1 MKQLLN
7 TLYVTLPDAYLR
19 LEGETVCVM
28 IEKEKRLQV
37 PLHHLSAFVLFDHV
51 MLSPAL
57 LGRCASDGRSIVWLN
72 RSGRFQARME
82 GPVNGNILLRQAQ
95 FRAGDDERQI
105 LRLAQRFIA
114 GKIRN
119 SRQVLMRGARDSKDD
134 QEKAALVQAARSL
147 ANNLKKL
154 AHAQNPDEARGLE
167 GDAARIYFAALPLMV
182 RPSARSTF
190 AFTTRNRRPPRD
202 CFNALISFLYALT
215 LGDCRSALE
224 TVGLDPQLGF
234 LHAVRPGRES
244 LALDLLEEFRA
255 PLCDRLAITLINRE
269 QIKDKDFDKR
279 DGGSV
284 LLNDKGR
291 KTVIAAY
298 QARKQEELIHPVLGQ
313 SVSIGLIPQIQARLL
328 ARYLRGDVEHYVPY
342 LQQ

>member
-7 TLYVTLPDAYLR
+7 TLYVTTPEAYLR

-37 PLHHLSAFVLFDHV
+37 PLHHLNAFVLFDT
-51 MLSPAL
+51 MMSPAL
-57 LGRCASDGRSIVWLN
+57 IGRCAADGRSIIWLN
-72 RSGRFQARME
+72 RTGKFMARME

-95 FRAGDDERQI
+95 YRVADNAEQSLKI
-105 LRLAQRFIA
+105 AQRFIA

-119 SRQVLMRGARDSKDD
+119 SRQVLMRGARDSKNE
-134 QEKAALVQAARSL
+134 QEKSILVQSARLL
-147 ANNLKKL
+147 ASNLSKL
-154 AHAQNPDEARGLE
+154 ASAESADIVRGLE
-167 GDAARIYFAALPLMV
+167 GDSARIYFSALPSLI
-182 RPSARSTF
+182 RPSARESF
-190 AFTTRNRRPPRD
+190 AFTTRNRRPPLD
-202 CFNALISFLYALT
+202 CFNALISFLYALV

-234 LHAVRPGRES
+234 LHTVRPGRQS

-255 PLCDRLAITLINRE
+255 PICDRLALTLINRE
-269 QIKDKDFDKR
+269 QLQAKDFDVR

-284 LLNDKGR
+284 MLNDSGR

-298 QARKQEELIHPVLGQ
+298 QARKQEEINHPVLQQ
-313 SVSIGLIPQIQARLL
+313 SIYIGLLPQIQARLL
-328 ARYLRGDVEHYVPY
+328 ARYLRGDIETYLPF

>member
-7 TLYVTLPDAYLR
+7 TLYVTTPEAYLR
-19 LEGETVCVM
+19 LEGETVCIMV
-28 IEKEKRLQV
+28 EKQKRLQV
-37 PLHHLSAFVLFDHV
+37 PLHHLSAFVLFDNV

-57 LGRCASDGRSIVWLN
+57 MGRCAADGRTVVWLN

-95 FRAGDDERQI
+95 YRAADNAELSLQ
-105 LRLAQRFIA
+105 LARRFIA

-134 QEKAALVQAARSL
+134 QEKTALVQAARLL
-147 ANNLKKL
+147 AGNLNKL
-154 AHAQNPDEARGLE
+154 AQAESPDTVRGLE
-167 GDAARIYFAALPLMV
+167 GDSARIYFAALPYLI
-182 RPSARSTF
+182 RPPARETF
-190 AFTTRNRRPPRD
+190 TFTTRNRRPPLD
-202 CFNALISFLYALT
+202 CFNALISFLYALV

-224 TVGLDPQLGF
+224 SVGLDPQLGF
-234 LHAVRPGRES
+234 LHTVRPGRQS

-255 PLCDRLAITLINRE
+255 PLCDRLALTLINRE
-269 QIKDKDFDKR
+269 QLQAKDFDHR

-284 LLNDKGR
+284 LLNDAGR
-291 KTVIAAY
+291 KTVIGAF
-298 QARKQEELIHPVLGQ
+298 QTRKQEEIMHPVLKQ
-313 SVSIGLIPQIQARLL
+313 SIAISLIPQIQARLL
-328 ARYLRGDVEHYVPY
+328 ARYLRKDVDDYLPY

>member
-7 TLYVTLPDAYLR
+7 TLYVTTPEAYLR

-28 IEKEKRLQV
+28 IEKVKKLQV
-37 PLHHLSAFVLFDHV
+37 PLHHLNAFVLFDNV

-57 LGRCASDGRSIVWLN
+57 LGRCAADGRSVIWLN

-95 FRAGDDERQI
+95 YRAADDGELSLKI
-105 LRLAQRFIA
+105 ALRFIA

-119 SRQVLMRGARDSKDD
+119 SRQVLMRGARDSKSEE
-134 QEKAALVQAARSL
+134 EKIALVQAARLL
-147 ANNLKKL
+147 AGNLSKL
-154 AHAQNPDEARGLE
+154 AHAQSPDTVRGLE
-167 GDAARIYFAALPLMV
+167 GDSACIYFAALPNLI
-182 RPSARSTF
+182 RPSARETF
-190 AFTTRNRRPPRD
+190 AFTTRNRRPPLD
-202 CFNALISFLYALT
+202 SFNALISFLYALV

-234 LHAVRPGRES
+234 LHTVRPGRAS

-255 PLCDRLAITLINRE
+255 PICDRLALTLINRE
-269 QIKDKDFDKR
+269 QLQAKDFDYR

-284 LLNDKGR
+284 LLNDAGR
-291 KTVIAAY
+291 KTVISAF
-298 QARKQEELIHPVLGQ
+298 QTRKQEEIAHPVLQ
-313 SVSIGLIPQIQARLL
+313 QPVSIGLLPQIQARLL
-328 ARYLRGDVEHYVPY
+328 ARYLRKDIDSYLPY

>member
-7 TLYVTLPDAYLR
+7 TLYVTTPEAYLR

-28 IEKEKRLQV
+28 VEKQKRLQV
-37 PLHHLSAFVLFDHV
+37 PLHHLSAFVLFDNV

-57 LGRCASDGRSIVWLN
+57 MGRCAADGRTIVWLN

-95 FRAGDDERQI
+95 YRAADDVELSLKI
-105 LRLAQRFIA
+105 AQRFIA

-119 SRQVLMRGARDSKDD
+119 SRQVLMRGARDSKNE
-134 QEKAALVQAARSL
+134 QEKTALVQAARLL
-147 ANNLKKL
+147 AGNLNKL
-154 AHAQNPDEARGLE
+154 AHAQSTDIVRGLE
-167 GDAARIYFAALPLMV
+167 GDSARVYFAALPNLI
-182 RPSARSTF
+182 RPSARETF
-190 AFTTRNRRPPRD
+190 AFATRNRRPPLD
-202 CFNALISFLYALT
+202 CFNALISFLYALV

-234 LHAVRPGRES
+234 LHTVRPGRAS

-255 PLCDRLAITLINRE
+255 PLCDRLALTLINRE
-269 QIKDKDFDKR
+269 QLKAKDFDQR

-284 LLNDKGR
+284 LLNDDGR
-291 KTVIAAY
+291 KTVIAAF
-298 QARKQEELIHPVLGQ
+298 QTRKQEEIIHSILGQ
-313 SVSIGLIPQIQARLL
+313 SITIGLIPQIQARLL
-328 ARYLRGDVEHYVPY
+328 ARYLRKDAEDYLPY

>member
-1 MKQLLN
+1 MKQLMN
-7 TLYVTLPDAYLR
+7 TLYITTPEAYLR

-28 IEKEKRLQV
+28 VEKEKRLQV
-37 PLHHLSAFVLFDHV
+37 PLHHLSSFVLFDHV

-57 LGRCASDGRSIVWLN
+57 MGRCAADGRSIVWLN

-95 FRAGDDERQI
+95 FRAGDDEGQI
-105 LRLAQRFIA
+105 LRLSQRFIA

-119 SRQVLMRGARDSKDD
+119 SRQVLMRGARDSKDE
-134 QEKAALVQAARSL
+134 QEKTALVQAARSL

-154 AHAQNPDEARGLE
+154 ANVQNPDEARGLE
-167 GDAARIYFAALPLMV
+167 GDAARIYFDALPLLI
-182 RPSARSTF
+182 RESARTTF

-202 CFNALISFLYALT
+202 CFNALISFLYALV

-255 PLCDRLAITLINRE
+255 PLCDRLALTVINRE
-269 QIKDKDFDKR
+269 QIKDKDFGRR

-284 LLNDKGR
+284 LLNDTGR

-328 ARYLRGDVEHYVPY
+328 ARYLRGDVEDYVPY

>member
-7 TLYVTLPDAYLR
+7 TLYVTTPEAYLR

-28 IEKEKRLQV
+28 VEKEKRLQV

-57 LGRCASDGRSIVWLN
+57 LGRCAADGRSVVWLN

-105 LRLAQRFIA
+105 LRLSQRFIA

-119 SRQVLMRGARDSKDD
+119 SRHVLMRGARDSKNE
-134 QEKAALVQAARSL
+134 QEKSALVQAARSL

-154 AHAQNPDEARGLE
+154 AHVQNPGEARGLE
-167 GDAARIYFAALPLMV
+167 GDAARIYFDALPHV
-182 RPSARSTF
+182 IRPSARPAFS
-190 AFTTRNRRPPRD
+190 FTTRNRRPPRD
-202 CFNALISFLYALT
+202 CFNALISFLYALM

-244 LALDLLEEFRA
+244 LALDILEEFRA
-255 PLCDRLAITLINRE
+255 PLCDRLALTLINRE
-269 QIKDKDFDKR
+269 QIKEKDFDKR

-284 LLNDKGR
+284 LLNDNGR

-328 ARYLRGDVEHYVPY
+328 ARYLRGDVEDYVPY

>member
-7 TLYVTLPDAYLR
+7 TLYVTTPEAYLR

-37 PLHHLSAFVLFDHV
+37 PLHHLNAFVLFDT
-51 MLSPAL
+51 MMSPAL
-57 LGRCASDGRSIVWLN
+57 MGRCAADGRSVIWLN
-72 RSGRFQARME
+72 RSGRFMARME

-95 FRAGDDERQI
+95 YRAADNVEQSLKI
-105 LRLAQRFIA
+105 TQRFIA

-119 SRQVLMRGARDSKDD
+119 SRQVLMRGARDSKNEE
-134 QEKAALVQAARSL
+134 EKTVLVQAARLL
-147 ANNLKKL
+147 AGNLTKL
-154 AHAQNPDEARGLE
+154 ALAESADTVRGLE
-167 GDAARIYFAALPLMV
+167 GDSARIYFAALPNLI
-182 RPSARSTF
+182 RPSSRETF
-190 AFTTRNRRPPRD
+190 AFTTRNRRPPLD
-202 CFNALISFLYALT
+202 CFNALISFLYALV

-234 LHAVRPGRES
+234 LHAVRPGRQS

-255 PLCDRLAITLINRE
+255 PICDRIALTLINRE
-269 QIKDKDFDKR
+269 QLQAKDFDRR

-284 LLNDKGR
+284 MLNDAGR
-291 KTVIAAY
+291 KTVIAAF
-298 QARKQEELIHPVLGQ
+298 QARKQEQINHPVLQQ
-313 SVSIGLIPQIQARLL
+313 SIYIGLLPQIQARLL
-328 ARYLRGDVEHYVPY
+328 ARYLRGDIDAYLPF